1 MTGDAIGQAILALV
15 VGFACAFWGPDVI
28 RRIRGGRR

>member
-15 VGFACAFWGPDVI
+15 FGFAFAFWGPDLW
-28 RRIRGGRR
+28 RRFRGRP